1 MMVTPRLYECNS
13 STTLIEANWNSLC
26 NRRLINIASH
36 RAHLLLLS
44 SIEIEGSSLRLYLG
58 CNLLI
63 VLCDK
68 LTKARIYN
76 LSLQVMQRIAL
87 DNTLPPLGENLPVE

>member
-1 MMVTPRLYECNS
+1 MVIPRLYECNS

-26 NRRLINIASH
+26 NRRLINIAPY

-44 SIEIEGSSLRLYLG
+44 SIEIEGRSLRLYLG

-68 LTKARIYN
+68 LTKARIYDFT
-76 LSLQVMQRIAL
+76 LKGMQRIAL
-87 DNTLPPLGENLPVE
+87 DNTLPTLGENLPVE